1 MTQAFDDRVASMAE
15 VQEQSQQVL
24 GDITSDYDTLI
35 GQTEKLLDNNQ

>member
-1 MTQAFDDRVASMAE
+1 MAE

-35 GQTEKLLDNNQ
+35 GQTEKLLDNN